1 MPEADLY
8 PLVRSWFEAEFPLV
22 RGRSH
27 QETKRR
33 VLVTAN
39 LNWIDGGVW
48 MRPDLALIHVHRRRF
63 EPVPTL
69 DLYTIEVK
77 PAGTPALHGLH
88 QTLAQGRIGDF
99 VVFVLPQESGPGPE
113 LIAQARRFG
122 VGLVTFTD
130 PELWSSYQLIA
141 PPERTNPDPD
151 LRDQFLS
158 KALEAKGQTAEVL
171 SWLGLEPGR

>member
-8 PLVRSWFEAEFPLV
+8 PLVRSWIEAEFPLV
-22 RGRSH
+22 RNGPR
-27 QETKRR
+27 QETQRR
-33 VLVTAN
+33 VLITAN
-39 LNWIDGGVW
+39 LDWIDGGVW

-63 EPVPTL
+63 EPIPTL

-77 PAGTPALHGLH
+77 PAGTRALPGLH

-99 VVFVLPQESGPGPE
+99 VVFIMPHETGPGPE

-122 VGLVTFTD
+122 VGLVTFKD
-130 PELWSSYQLIA
+130 PELWSSYQLIV

-158 KALEAKGQTAEVL
+158 KALEAEGHTAEVL
-171 SWLGLEPGR
+171 SWLGLEPRT